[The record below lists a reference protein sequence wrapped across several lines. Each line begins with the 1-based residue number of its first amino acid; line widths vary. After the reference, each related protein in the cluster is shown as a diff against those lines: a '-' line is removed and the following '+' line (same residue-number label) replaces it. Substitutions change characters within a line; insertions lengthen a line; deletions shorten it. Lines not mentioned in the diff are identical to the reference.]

1 MTRFAFLAIAG
12 TLLVAGCGSTPGE
25 RSVTGAGIGAS
36 AGAVLGAVTGLSVV
50 HGALI
55 GAGAGGLTGA
65 LTRKDQINLGE
76 PVWKWGSASREAHD
90 TGLVR
95 NIQGGLTRLG
105 YNPGPADGVMGQNT
119 FRAIRKYQARNKLP
133 VDGQPSRSLEQRIL
147 RDSNRA

>member
-1 MTRFAFLAIAG
+1 MTRFAFLALAG
-12 TLLVAGCGSTPGE
+12 ALFVAGCGSTPGE

-76 PVWKWGSASREAHD
+76 PVWKWSSASREARD

-95 NIQGGLTRLG
+95 NIQGGLARLG
-105 YNPGPADGVMGQNT
+105 YNPGPADGVMGQKT
-119 FRAIRKYQARNKLP
+119 FRAIRQYQARKKLP
-133 VDGQPSRSLEQRIL
+133 VDGQPTRALEQRI
-147 RDSNRA
+147 RQDSNRA

>member
-1 MTRFAFLAIAG
+1 MIRFVFLAIAG

-36 AGAVLGAVTGLSVV
+36 AGAVLGAVTGLSVLQ
-50 HGALI
+50 GALI

-76 PVWKWGSASREAHD
+76 PVWKWSSASHDARD

-95 NIQGGLTRLG
+95 NIQGGLAQLG
-105 YNPGPADGVMGQNT
+105 YNPGPVDGVMGQKT
-119 FRAIRKYQARNKLP
+119 FQAIRKYQSRKKLP
-133 VDGQPSRSLEQRIL
+133 VDGQPSRALEQRIQQE
-147 RDSNRA
+147 SNRA